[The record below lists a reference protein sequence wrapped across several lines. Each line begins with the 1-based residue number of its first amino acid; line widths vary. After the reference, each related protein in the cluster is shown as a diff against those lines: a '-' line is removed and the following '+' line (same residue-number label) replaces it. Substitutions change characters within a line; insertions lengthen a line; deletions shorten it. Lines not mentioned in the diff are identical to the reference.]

1 MVIKMEV
8 YLSALL
14 KYFNILSAKICN
26 FNVVNFKIINPSAK
40 KNDCLFH
47 CFIFTINLLI
57 SVQRQTIL
65 HCVFVAIYYLN
76 GDIILQIIKNA
87 F

>member
-8 YLSALL
+8 YLIALL

-26 FNVVNFKIINPSAK
+26 FNVVNLKIISSSAK
-40 KNDCLFH
+40 KNESLPPL
-47 CFIFTINLLI
+47 IFTINLLI
-57 SVQRQTIL
+57 SVQRQSIL
-65 HCVFVAIYYLN
+65 HCVFVTICYLN